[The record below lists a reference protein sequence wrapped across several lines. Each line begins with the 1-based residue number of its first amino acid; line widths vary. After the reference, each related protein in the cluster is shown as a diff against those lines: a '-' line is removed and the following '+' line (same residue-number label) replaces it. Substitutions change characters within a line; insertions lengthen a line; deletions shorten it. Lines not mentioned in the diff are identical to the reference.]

1 MSAVV
6 KTITEY
12 FVVQWDK
19 CVACNGVGLLFSTDG
34 GRERPCSACSGTGG
48 LRKEVPLATALRA
61 IVFKDLM
68 GGK

>member
-1 MSAVV
+1 M
-6 KTITEY
+6 KTVTEY

-19 CVACNGVGLLFSTDG
+19 CVACDGVGRLFNEM
-34 GRERPCSACSGTGG
+34 GRPRICSECGGTGG
-48 LRKEVPLATALRA
+48 TKKEVPLATALKA